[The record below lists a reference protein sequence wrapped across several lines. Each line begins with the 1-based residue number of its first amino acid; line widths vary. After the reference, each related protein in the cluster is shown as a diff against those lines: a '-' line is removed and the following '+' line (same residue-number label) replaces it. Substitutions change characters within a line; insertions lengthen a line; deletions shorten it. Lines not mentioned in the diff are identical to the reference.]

1 MKKKTV
7 RRLEYFLHILTA
19 IILLLKGSF
28 EISKGLFFPAFIIT
42 APALTVLVILLFWR
56 KLKITPKHARVF
68 CYYIEAPALLIS
80 AYVLHLE
87 GKELQPYLFF
97 LAALL
102 YPVVGFISTK
112 KFKKLK
118 KPRQSRA

>member
-19 IILLLKGSF
+19 LILLLKGSF
-28 EISKGLFFPAFIIT
+28 EVSKGLLFPAFIIT
-42 APALTVLVILLFWR
+42 VPALTVLAILLLWR
-56 KLKITPKHARVF
+56 KLKITPKHARIV
-68 CYYIEAPALLIS
+68 CYYIETPALLVS

-87 GKELQPYLFF
+87 GKELQPYFFF

-112 KFKKLK
+112 KFKKIQ
-118 KPRQSRA
+118 KPHQSGA